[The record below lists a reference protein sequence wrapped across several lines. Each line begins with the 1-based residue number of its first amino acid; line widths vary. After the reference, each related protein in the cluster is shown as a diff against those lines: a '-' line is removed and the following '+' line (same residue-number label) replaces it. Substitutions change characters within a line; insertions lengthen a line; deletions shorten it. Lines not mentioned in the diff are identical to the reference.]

1 MSSSGFALVDN
12 NLINEADEYIRKH
25 RLVELFEDLASAVA
39 YRQPEKLNE
48 FLIQRLELK
57 KEQGL
62 KSGIFTEEIAQEL
75 VSRAILF
82 NQEQEKRNKEEI
94 KELNIDSGMLTLDG
108 MNDNIA
114 ILLGR
119 NGIKTIKDV
128 ADLSTDEFIEYC
140 GEEYSKNANQAIMD
154 ARRIAYGIE
163 I

>member
-62 KSGIFTEEIAQEL
+62 KSGIFTEDEARNIFKLFDLKQEKKISRERCIKGLQTMANSSFQFEMPLVTKEIPLEVDENCFVEL
-75 VSRAILF
+75 CRKFMGFA
-82 NQEQEKRNKEEI
+82 NQE
-94 KELNIDSGMLTLDG
+94 M
-108 MNDNIA
+108 
-114 ILLGR
+114 
-119 NGIKTIKDV
+119 
-128 ADLSTDEFIEYC
+128 
-140 GEEYSKNANQAIMD
+140 
-154 ARRIAYGIE
+154 
-163 I
+163 